1 MYHVRYNTKVF
12 VGGVGLILVVLVL
25 ILDGMDASG
34 GGNVVHGG
42 LRL

>member
-1 MYHVRYNTKVF
+1 MYHVRYNTKLF

-25 ILDGMDASG
+25 ILDGMDVGS
-34 GGNVVHGG
+34 GNVVHGG